1 MVTQNPCLKH
11 STPMLDVRLPE
22 TVSGGENVEL
32 GDDGAPAVVL
42 EPPVLFDLNKYYLYG
57 MLGITS
63 SS

>member
-1 MVTQNPCLKH
+1 
-11 STPMLDVRLPE
+11 MLDVRLPE

-42 EPPVLFDLNKYYLYG
+42 EPPVLLDLNKYYSHG